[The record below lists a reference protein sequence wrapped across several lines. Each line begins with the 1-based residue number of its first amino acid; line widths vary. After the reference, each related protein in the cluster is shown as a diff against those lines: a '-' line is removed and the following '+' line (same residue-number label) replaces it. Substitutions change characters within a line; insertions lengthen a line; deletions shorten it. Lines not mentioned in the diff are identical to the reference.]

1 MTERPKS
8 HREIASA
15 EVPIVYVIDDDV
27 SMRRGLTNL
36 FESVGLRIEA
46 FGSASE
52 LLQRKLPDVP
62 SCLVLDIR
70 LPGMSG
76 LDFQDLLEKAAIHVP
91 IVFTTGHGDIPM
103 SVKATKLRSAH
114 LSDTSCVI
122 TDVQMPAMSGVELQA
137 LLLAQGHHL
146 PLIFITTFPDETI
159 RARALKAGATCFLTK
174 PFDRLT
180 LIKCLDTALQR
191 HRGGANA

>member
-91 IVFTTGHGDIPM
+91 IVFMTGHGDIPM
-103 SVKATKLRSAH
+103 SVKAMKLRSAH

-122 TDVQMPAMSGVELQA
+122 TDVQMPAMSGVEPSCSRR
-137 LLLAQGHHL
+137 G
-146 PLIFITTFPDETI
+146 TTCPSFLSRPSPTRPYV
-159 RARALKAGATCFLTK
+159 RAR
-174 PFDRLT
+174 
-180 LIKCLDTALQR
+180 
-191 HRGGANA
+191 